1 MKNMLNFKAH
11 SKEELMD
18 ILQSGKICTG
28 IKRKEALHII

>member
-18 ILQSGKICTG
+18 ILHLAKDMKQSPENMH
-28 IKRKEALHII
+28 RY